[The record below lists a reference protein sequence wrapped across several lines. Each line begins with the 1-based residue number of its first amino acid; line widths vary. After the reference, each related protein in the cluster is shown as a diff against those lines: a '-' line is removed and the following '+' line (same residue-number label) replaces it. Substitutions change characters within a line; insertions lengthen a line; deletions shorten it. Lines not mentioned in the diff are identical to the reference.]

1 MDGSRSWRGRGW
13 PVASEDRALLLKSRQ
28 LITMAGSPSRDQ
40 DAVAVKGDTIA
51 GVGPSDAVL
60 GALGQDFTTYDFGTR
75 PIMPGFIDV
84 HVHPEMASLALYNRV
99 DVHTPPRETIDDV
112 IEAFRERM
120 DMAEETGWL
129 FGHGSL
135 FQDQKL
141 KDKRLPDRHDLD
153 KVSTDIPVAMM
164 AGGHNLILNSK
175 ALEIVGIGPG
185 FRVPA
190 GATVELDD
198 SGHPNGIIKDLEH
211 LLPIPRPDLST
222 KEKALKA
229 ISREHLTANGVTTIG
244 DISHSSEGIEL
255 ADRLIG
261 SGDIN
266 VRFRTYIWAP
276 RLMSIK
282 DACQWQEH
290 LTINSDDKYMRI
302 QGVKMFA
309 DGGYSAALAAVKLPY
324 VGRNGSRGK
333 LGLNRRQILNAMVG
347 TREAGLQLII
357 HCNGERAQESMCKVA
372 IELGDPPTGRMV
384 NRMEHAGN
392 FVSDPGTRELWRKA
406 GIMPA
411 PQAVFLY
418 TFGDYFPVYMGD
430 YASKGRFSFRTMLDD
445 GWELPC
451 SSDGSGSEV
460 RHLNPFFSIWCAV
473 KRETFTGQIID
484 PEQRVS
490 VEEALKMHTIYPAA
504 ALGEQDSKGSLET
517 GKLADIVVLNRDPMG
532 MTGDEL
538 LDVKVDYV
546 FLGGREVYRRP
557 GAEPYTT

>member
-1 MDGSRSWRGRGW
+1 MGDKT
-13 PVASEDRALLLKSRQ
+13 LLLTSSR
-28 LITMAGSPSRDQ
+28 LISMAPDTDRGDNS
-40 DAVAVKGDTIA
+40 VAVKGDSILD
-51 GVGPSDAVL
+51 VGPRARLKEGL
-60 GALGQDFTTYDFGTR
+60 GPGVATYDFGGR
-75 PIMPGFIDV
+75 PIMPGFVDV

-112 IEAFRERM
+112 IEAFRQNM
-120 DMAEETGWL
+120 DMADETGWL

-141 KDKRLPDRHDLD
+141 KDKRLPNRRDLD
-153 KVSTDIPVAMM
+153 KVSAEIPVAMM
-164 AGGHNLILNSK
+164 AGGHNLILNSR
-175 ALEIVGIGPG
+175 ALELVGIGPG

-190 GATVELDD
+190 GATVELED
-198 SGHPNGIIKDLEH
+198 SGEPNGIIKDLEH

-229 ISREHLTANGVTTIG
+229 IAREHLTSNGVTTIG
-244 DISHSSEGIEL
+244 DISHSTEGIEL

-261 SGDIN
+261 AGEIN
-266 VRFRTYIWAP
+266 VRFRTYIWVP
-276 RLMSIK
+276 RLMPIK
-282 DACQWQEH
+282 EACHWQDH
-290 LTINSDDKYMRI
+290 LTINADEKHMRI

-333 LGLNRRQILNAMVG
+333 LALNRRQIRNAMLG

-357 HCNGERAQESMCKVA
+357 HCNGERAQESMCNVA
-372 IELGDPPTGRMV
+372 TELGDPPKGRMV

-392 FVSDPGTRELWRKA
+392 FVSDPWTREMWRNA
-406 GIMPA
+406 GLMPA

-430 YASKGRFSFRTMLDD
+430 YASEGRFSFRTMVDE

-451 SSDGSGSEV
+451 SSDGSGSEA
-460 RHLNPFFSIWCAV
+460 RHFNPFFSIWCAV
-473 KRETFTGQIID
+473 KRQTFTGQIID
-484 PEQRVS
+484 PEQRLS

-504 ALGEQDSKGSLET
+504 ALGK
-517 GKLADIVVLNRDPMG
+517 
-532 MTGDEL
+532 
-538 LDVKVDYV
+538 
-546 FLGGREVYRRP
+546 
-557 GAEPYTT
+557 TT

>member
-1 MDGSRSWRGRGW
+1 MEDKTALFTSSKLISMARDPGRDDNAI
-13 PVASEDRALLLKSRQ
+13 V
-28 LITMAGSPSRDQ
+28 
-40 DAVAVKGDTIA
+40 VKGDSILD
-51 GVGPSDAVL
+51 VGPRSRVE
-60 GALGQDFTTYDFGTR
+60 GALGDGVTTYDFGNR
-75 PIMPGFIDV
+75 PIMPGFVDV

-112 IEAFRERM
+112 IEAFRQNM
-120 DMAEETGWL
+120 DMADETGWL

-141 KDKRLPDRHDLD
+141 KDKRLPNRRDLD
-153 KVSTDIPVAMM
+153 KVSTEIPVAMM

-175 ALEIVGIGPG
+175 ALELVGIGPG

-190 GATVELDD
+190 GATVELEE
-198 SGHPNGIIKDLEH
+198 SGEPNGIIKDLEH

-222 KEKALKA
+222 KERALKA
-229 ISREHLTANGVTTIG
+229 ISSEHLTANGVTTIG
-244 DISHSSEGIEL
+244 DISHSTEGIEL
-255 ADRLIG
+255 ADRLIAE
-261 SGDIN
+261 GDIN
-266 VRFRTYIWAP
+266 VRFRTYIWVP

-282 DACQWQEH
+282 DACHWQDH
-290 LTINSDDKYMRI
+290 LNITSDDKYMRI

-333 LGLNRRQILNAMVG
+333 LALNRAQIRNAMVG
-347 TREAGLQLII
+347 TREAELQLII

-372 IELGDPPTGRMV
+372 IELGEPPSGRMV

-392 FVSDPGTRELWRKA
+392 FVSDSGTRDLWRKA
-406 GIMPA
+406 GLMPA

-430 YASKGRFSFRTMLDD
+430 YASKGRFSFRTMVDE

-451 SSDGSGSEV
+451 SSDGSGSEA
-460 RHLNPFFSIWCAV
+460 RHFNPFFSIWCAV
-473 KRETFTGQIID
+473 KRQTFTGQVID

-490 VEEALKMHTIYPAA
+490 VDEALKMHTIYPAA
-504 ALGEQDSKGSLET
+504 ALGEDDVKGSLEP
-517 GKLADIVVLNRDPMG
+517 GKLADIVVLNRDPTG

-538 LDVKVDYV
+538 LEVKVDYV

-557 GAEPYTT
+557 GAAAYSNGVSRLA

>member
-1 MDGSRSWRGRGW
+1 MEDKATLFTSNKLISMARDPGR
-13 PVASEDRALLLKSRQ
+13 D
-28 LITMAGSPSRDQ
+28 DN
-40 DAVAVKGDTIA
+40 AVVVKGDSILD
-51 GVGPSDAVL
+51 VGPRGRVE
-60 GALGQDFTTYDFGTR
+60 GQFGNGVTTYDFGDR
-75 PIMPGFIDV
+75 PIMPGFVDV

-112 IEAFRERM
+112 IEAFRQNM
-120 DMAEETGWL
+120 DMADDTGWL

-141 KDKRLPDRHDLD
+141 KDKRLPNRRDLD
-153 KVSTDIPVAMM
+153 RVSTEIPVAMM
-164 AGGHNLILNSK
+164 AGGHNLILNSR
-175 ALEIVGIGPG
+175 ALELVGIGPG

-190 GATVELDD
+190 GATVELEE
-198 SGHPNGIIKDLEH
+198 SGEPNGIIKDLEH
-211 LLPIPRPDLST
+211 LLPIPRPDLAT

-229 ISREHLTANGVTTIG
+229 IASEHLTANGVTTIG
-244 DISHSSEGIEL
+244 DISHSTEGIEL
-255 ADRLIG
+255 TDRLIG

-266 VRFRTYIWAP
+266 VRFRTYIWVP
-276 RLMSIK
+276 RLMGIK
-282 DACQWQEH
+282 DACHWQDH
-290 LTINSDDKYMRI
+290 LNISSDDKHMRI

-333 LGLNRRQILNAMVG
+333 LALNSTQIRNAMLG

-357 HCNGERAQESMCKVA
+357 HCNGERAQESMCKIA
-372 IELGDPPTGRMV
+372 IELGDPPTGQMV

-392 FVSDPGTRELWRKA
+392 FVSDQGTRELWRKA
-406 GIMPA
+406 GLMPA

-430 YASKGRFSFRTMLDD
+430 YASKGRFSFRTMVDE

-473 KRETFTGQIID
+473 KRQTFTGRIID

-490 VEEALKMHTIYPAA
+490 MDEALKMHTVYPAA
-504 ALGEQDSKGSLET
+504 ALGEDDVKGSLEP
-517 GKLADIVVLNRDPMG
+517 GKLADIVVLDRDPSG
-532 MTGDEL
+532 MSGDEI

-557 GAEPYTT
+557 GAEPCKIT

>member
-1 MDGSRSWRGRGW
+1 M
-13 PVASEDRALLLKSRQ
+13 EDRTTLFTSSK
-28 LITMAGSPSRDQ
+28 LISMAGAPGRD
-40 DAVAVKGDTIA
+40 DNTVAVKGDSILD
-51 GVGPSDAVL
+51 VGPRGRVEGVL
-60 GALGQDFTTYDFGTR
+60 GDGVTTYDFGDR
-75 PIMPGFIDV
+75 PITPGFVDV

-112 IEAFRERM
+112 IEAFRQNM
-120 DMAEETGWL
+120 DMADETGWL

-141 KDKRLPDRHDLD
+141 KDKRLPNRRDLD
-153 KVSTDIPVAMM
+153 KVSADIPVAMM

-175 ALEIVGIGPG
+175 ALELVGIGPG

-190 GATVELDD
+190 GATVELEE
-198 SGHPNGIIKDLEH
+198 SGEPNGIIKDLEH

-229 ISREHLTANGVTTIG
+229 IASDHLTANGVTTIG
-244 DISHSSEGIEL
+244 DISHSTEGIEL

-266 VRFRTYIWAP
+266 VRFRTYIWVP

-282 DACQWQEH
+282 DACHWQDH
-290 LTINSDDKYMRI
+290 LSISSDDKLLRI

-333 LGLNRRQILNAMVG
+333 LALNRTQIRNAMVG

-406 GIMPA
+406 GLMPA

-430 YASKGRFSFRTMLDD
+430 YASEGRFSFQTMVDE

-473 KRETFTGQIID
+473 KRQTFTGQIID

-490 VEEALKMHTIYPAA
+490 MEEALKMHTIYPAA
-504 ALGEQDSKGSLET
+504 ALGEDDVKGSLEP
-517 GKLADIVVLNRDPMG
+517 GKLADIVVLNRDPSE
-532 MTGDEL
+532 MTGDDL

-546 FLGGREVYRRP
+546 FLGGREVYQRE
-557 GAEPYTT
+557 GAGPYIVT

>member
-1 MDGSRSWRGRGW
+1 
-13 PVASEDRALLLKSRQ
+13 
-28 LITMAGSPSRDQ
+28 
-40 DAVAVKGDTIA
+40 
-51 GVGPSDAVL
+51 
-60 GALGQDFTTYDFGTR
+60 
-75 PIMPGFIDV
+75 
-84 HVHPEMASLALYNRV
+84 
-99 DVHTPPRETIDDV
+99 
-112 IEAFRERM
+112 
-120 DMAEETGWL
+120 MAEETGWL

-282 DACQWQEH
+282 DACRWQEH
-290 LTINSDDKYMRI
+290 LTITPMTSTCAFK
-302 QGVKMFA
+302 
-309 DGGYSAALAAVKLPY
+309 
-324 VGRNGSRGK
+324 GSR
-333 LGLNRRQILNAMVG
+333 
-347 TREAGLQLII
+347 
-357 HCNGERAQESMCKVA
+357 CS
-372 IELGDPPTGRMV
+372 P
-384 NRMEHAGN
+384 
-392 FVSDPGTRELWRKA
+392 
-406 GIMPA
+406 
-411 PQAVFLY
+411 
-418 TFGDYFPVYMGD
+418 MGD
-430 YASKGRFSFRTMLDD
+430 T
-445 GWELPC
+445 
-451 SSDGSGSEV
+451 
-460 RHLNPFFSIWCAV
+460 
-473 KRETFTGQIID
+473 
-484 PEQRVS
+484 
-490 VEEALKMHTIYPAA
+490 
-504 ALGEQDSKGSLET
+504 
-517 GKLADIVVLNRDPMG
+517 
-532 MTGDEL
+532 
-538 LDVKVDYV
+538 
-546 FLGGREVYRRP
+546 RRRWRR
-557 GAEPYTT
+557 

>member
-1 MDGSRSWRGRGW
+1 MGDKTALFTSSKLISMARDPGRDDNS
-13 PVASEDRALLLKSRQ
+13 V
-28 LITMAGSPSRDQ
+28 
-40 DAVAVKGDTIA
+40 AVARDSILD
-51 GVGPSDAVL
+51 VGPRSRVEA
-60 GALGQDFTTYDFGTR
+60 ALGDGVTTYDFGDR
-75 PIMPGFIDV
+75 PIMPGFVDV

-99 DVHTPPRETIDDV
+99 DVHTPPRESIDDV
-112 IEAFRERM
+112 IEAFRQNM
-120 DMAEETGWL
+120 DMADETGWL

-141 KDKRLPDRHDLD
+141 KDKRLPNRRDLD
-153 KVSTDIPVAMM
+153 KVSADLPVAMM
-164 AGGHNLILNSK
+164 AGGHNLILNSR
-175 ALEIVGIGPG
+175 ALELVGIGPG

-190 GATVELDD
+190 GATVELEE
-198 SGHPNGIIKDLEH
+198 SGEPNGIIKDLEH

-229 ISREHLTANGVTTIG
+229 IASEHLTANGVTTIG
-244 DISHSSEGIEL
+244 DISHSAEGIEL

-266 VRFRTYIWAP
+266 VRFRTYIWVP

-282 DACQWQEH
+282 DACHWRDH
-290 LTINSDDKYMRI
+290 LDISSDDKHMRI

-333 LGLNRRQILNAMVG
+333 LALNRTQIRNAMVG
-347 TREAGLQLII
+347 TREAGMQLII

-392 FVSDPGTRELWRKA
+392 FVSDPGTRELWRRA
-406 GIMPA
+406 GLMPA

-430 YASKGRFSFRTMLDD
+430 YASKGRFSFQTMVDE

-473 KRETFTGQIID
+473 RRQTFTGRIID

-490 VEEALKMHTIYPAA
+490 MEEALKMHTIYPAA
-504 ALGEQDSKGSLET
+504 ALGEDDVKGSLEP
-517 GKLADIVVLNRDPMG
+517 GKLADIVVLNRDPSH
-532 MTGDEL
+532 MTGDDL

-546 FLGGREVYRRP
+546 FLGGREVYRRE
-557 GAEPYTT
+557 GAEPCKVT

>member
-13 PVASEDRALLLKSRQ
+13 PVASEDRGLLLKSRQ

-51 GVGPSDAVL
+51 GVGPRDAVS
-60 GALGQDFTTYDFGTR
+60 GTLGQDFTTYDFGNR
-75 PIMPGFIDV
+75 PIMPGFVDV

-112 IEAFRERM
+112 IEAFRGRM

-175 ALEIVGIGPG
+175 ALELVGIGPG

-261 SGDIN
+261 SGEIN

-282 DACQWQEH
+282 DACRWQEH

-392 FVSDPGTRELWRKA
+392 FVSDPGTRELVAQGGYHA
-406 GIMPA
+406 GA
-411 PQAVFLY
+411 P
-418 TFGDYFPVYMGD
+418 
-430 YASKGRFSFRTMLDD
+430 GRFPLHLRGL
-445 GWELPC
+445 LPGLHGRLC
-451 SSDGSGSEV
+451 QQ
-460 RHLNPFFSIWCAV
+460 
-473 KRETFTGQIID
+473 GQVLV
-484 PEQRVS
+484 PHHVGRWVG
-490 VEEALKMHTIYPAA
+490 A
-504 ALGEQDSKGSLET
+504 ALQLRRLGLRGQAPEP
-517 GKLADIVVLNRDPMG
+517 VLQHLVRR
-532 MTGDEL
+532 EAS
-538 LDVKVDYV
+538 DVHRTDN
-546 FLGGREVYRRP
+546 RP
-557 GAEPYTT
+557 GAEGVGRRSAEDAHHLSGGCSWRARFKGKPGGGQTGRHRGPEP

>member
-1 MDGSRSWRGRGW
+1 MDESRSWQGKGW
-13 PVASEDRALLLKSRQ
+13 PVASVNRKLLLKSRQ
-28 LITMAGSPSRDQ
+28 LITMTAESVSNSN
-40 DAVAVKGDTIA
+40 AVAVKGDTIS
-51 GVGPSDAVL
+51 GVGPQEAVS
-60 GALGQDFTTYDFGTR
+60 GALGDDFATYDFGDR
-75 PIMPGFIDV
+75 PIMPGFVDV

-99 DVHTPPRETIDDV
+99 DVHTPPRETIEDV
-112 IEAFRERM
+112 IEAFRDRM

-153 KVSTDIPVAMM
+153 RVSTDIPVAMM
-164 AGGHNLILNSK
+164 AGGHNLILNSR
-175 ALEIVGIGPG
+175 ALELAGIGPG

-198 SGHPNGIIKDLEH
+198 SGHPNGIIRDLEH

-229 ISREHLTANGVTTIG
+229 IAKEHLTANGVTTIG

-266 VRFRTYIWAP
+266 VRFRTYIWVP

-282 DACQWQEH
+282 DACRWQEH
-290 LTINSDDKYMRI
+290 LTIDSDEKYMRI

-333 LGLNRRQILNAMVG
+333 LALNRRQILNAMVG

-392 FVSDPGTRELWRKA
+392 FVSDPGTRELWRRA
-406 GIMPA
+406 GLMPA

-430 YASKGRFSFRTMLDD
+430 YASKGRFSFQTMVDE

-473 KRETFTGQIID
+473 KRQTFTGQIID
-484 PEQRVS
+484 PEQSVS

-504 ALGEQDSKGSLET
+504 ALGEQDVKGSLEP
-517 GKLADIVVLNRDPMG
+517 GKLADIVVLNRDPMD

-546 FLGGREVYRRP
+546 FLGGREVYQRP
-557 GAEPYTT
+557 GAAPYTS

>member
-1 MDGSRSWRGRGW
+1 MSEARGMGDKATLLTSEKLISMARDLGRGSDSVAVRGDSILDVGPRGRM
-13 PVASEDRALLLKSRQ
+13 PD
-28 LITMAGSPSRDQ
+28 
-40 DAVAVKGDTIA
+40 
-51 GVGPSDAVL
+51 VL
-60 GALGQDFTTYDFGTR
+60 GEDVTTYDFGNR
-75 PIMPGFIDV
+75 PIMPGFVDI

-112 IEAFRERM
+112 IQAFRERM

-141 KDKRLPDRHDLD
+141 KDKRLPNRHDLD

-175 ALEIVGIGPG
+175 ALEMVGIGPG
-185 FRVPA
+185 YRVPA
-190 GATVELDD
+190 GATVELEE
-198 SGHPNGIIKDLEH
+198 SGQPNGILKDLEH

-222 KEKALKA
+222 KERALRA
-229 ISREHLTANGVTTIG
+229 IASEQLTANGVTTIG
-244 DISHSSEGIEL
+244 DISHSTEGVEL
-255 ADRLIG
+255 ADRLIANG
-261 SGDIN
+261 KIN
-266 VRFRTYIWAP
+266 VRFRTYIWVP

-282 DACQWQEH
+282 DACRWQDH
-290 LTINSDDKYMRI
+290 LTINSDEKHMRI

-333 LGLNRRQILNAMVG
+333 LALNRRQILNAMVG

-392 FVSDPGTRELWRKA
+392 FVSDTGTRELWRKA
-406 GIMPA
+406 GLMPA

-430 YASKGRFSFRTMLDD
+430 YASQGRFSFRTMIDE

-460 RHLNPFFSIWCAV
+460 RHFNPFFSIWAAV
-473 KRETFTGQIID
+473 KRQTFTGQIID
-484 PEQRVS
+484 PDQRVS
-490 VEEALKMHTIYPAA
+490 MEEALKMHTIYPAA
-504 ALGEQDSKGSLET
+504 ALGEQDVKGSLEP
-517 GKLADIVVLNRDPMG
+517 GKLADIVVLDRDPMN

-546 FLGGREVYRRP
+546 FLGGKEVYRRP
-557 GAEPYTT
+557 GAEPYATS